1 MSLTRDLFT
10 SLFIILT
17 GVFAVLAS
25 REYSKDNSSLYQKV
39 NAKITESESE
49 SIYDDNNNKSINIY
63 AVYKYTVDKNDY
75 RGRYLH
81 GNYSVLFQQMGYNEI
96 LNGNRDIQVYY
107 EKANPINSAKSFP
120 KNNFVLYAG
129 IAVAGVIAALI
140 AAFVPVSSVRYNSGN
155 NYQQS
160 RFY

>member
-49 SIYDDNNNKSINIY
+49 SIYDDNNNRSINIY

-81 GNYSVLFQQMGYNEI
+81 GNYSVLFQQMGHDEI
-96 LNGNRDIQVYY
+96 LNGKRDIEVYY
-107 EKANPINSAKSFP
+107 EKANPSNSAKSFP
-120 KNNFVLYAG
+120 KNNFILYAA
-129 IAVAGVIAALI
+129 ITVACVIGALI
-140 AAFVPVSSVRYNSGN
+140 AAFVPVASVSYNSGN